1 VPRVS
6 TASDVFH
13 AIADSH
19 RREILIF
26 LASHERPVGD
36 MVVALRLRQ
45 PSVSKHLRV
54 LRNAGLVNM
63 RREGRQK
70 LYRTNGSAIQPVHD
84 WTRNFESFWRNQLLR
99 IKERAE
105 GRKGGSS

>member
-1 VPRVS
+1 MP
-6 TASDVFH
+6 A
-13 AIADSH
+13 
-19 RREILIF
+19 
-26 LASHERPVGD
+26 
-36 MVVALRLRQ
+36 
-45 PSVSKHLRV
+45 
-54 LRNAGLVNM
+54 LVNM

-105 GRKGGSS
+105 GRKGGNP